1 MIFLTLS
8 VDWFCK
14 AETGA
19 PMQIQVLIVFTVAL
33 AFNALANILIKA
45 SSLNDVSEK
54 MVGLRAI
61 LQVVFNPI
69 FIGGLVSF
77 GLALL
82 GYRFVLGKGLK
93 LSLAYPVFTSAG
105 FIIVLIVSSIVF
117 KERLTWPQWV
127 GIVLILAGVWLCAA
141 NMFETKS

>member
-1 MIFLTLS
+1 
-8 VDWFCK
+8 
-14 AETGA
+14 
-19 PMQIQVLIVFTVAL
+19 MQIQVLIVFTVAL

-69 FIGGLVSF
+69 FIGGLASF

-127 GIVLILAGVWLCAA
+127 GIVFILAGVWLCAA

>member
-1 MIFLTLS
+1 
-8 VDWFCK
+8 
-14 AETGA
+14 
-19 PMQIQVLIVFTVAL
+19 MQIQVLLVFIVAL

-45 SSLNDVSEK
+45 SSLGDEASKPE
-54 MVGLRAI
+54 GIQGI

-69 FIGGLVSF
+69 FIGGLASF

-105 FIIVLIVSSIVF
+105 FIIVLIVSSFAF
-117 KERLTWPQWV
+117 KERLTWTQWA
-127 GIVLILAGVWLCAA
+127 GILLILAGVWLCAA
-141 NMFETKS
+141 NMFEAKS